1 MKNKYRSG
9 YEEGGFLDDGATVD
23 PMSGNEV
30 PTGSLQ
36 EEVRDDIPAQ
46 LSEGEFVV
54 PADVVRFIGLDKL
67 MKMRDSAKKGLAS
80 MEAEGQIGGSDIP
93 PQMPQ
98 GMPPEMAMQE
108 APMDIDA
115 MIDGM
120 EDDGMDFA
128 EGGYVQ
134 RADGSWEIER
144 ATTTAA
150 APPSYADLMGHN
162 FGSVPTAETQTYIN
176 AEGHKVY
183 IPVVDGKPA
192 YTPPEGYTLVV
203 AEEEEVADVVTPE
216 EELDEAAPAI
226 NPNKLSSG
234 EKAQKAKD
242 IASSNRLQR
251 DNISKLEDMA
261 SPDMTEAELTAMY
274 GHLSTKAKAIYD
286 DRFRDTKG
294 LDSLMAK
301 GLSPVDLMIK
311 AQETANT
318 LNNKAGI
325 IEYNDTDTYDTGGTD
340 FKKFAK
346 VAAAALVGGIP
357 GLLTVAK
364 IKEKGID
371 DPGIVATIKKY
382 IASMGEDSGN
392 TGDANTQ
399 PIGEKAEVYDQ
410 AHWRKRLSED
420 ATQAEMAAEMAALH
434 ADTGLNAYG
443 NALTAAEVRE
453 ANKLKS
459 RNRDRDKKQRTID
472 KMKADA
478 LAQQK
483 LIDEYARMGDRG
495 ASATTTTT
503 PAETVT
509 GSDSTGGNSVNYK
522 DAATKIGAYSQE
534 RALATGNGY
543 ATQGEIEREEDQ
555 DHARGGLISKK
566 KPAIKKMRSD
576 NTSGLASKK
585 KSKERAK
592 AKKGA
597 LAAKRT

>member
-1 MKNKYRSG
+1 MKIKYRSG
-9 YEEGGFLDDGATVD
+9 YAEGGFLDDGATVD

-30 PTGSLQ
+30 PVGSLQ

-67 MKMRDSAKKGLAS
+67 MKMRDSAKKGLAE

-93 PQMPQ
+93 PE
-98 GMPPEMAMQE
+98 MPPEMGMGAMQE
-108 APMDIDA
+108 EAMDIDA

-134 RADGSWEIER
+134 REDGSWEIER

-162 FGSVPTAETQTYIN
+162 FGSVPTTETLTYIN

-192 YTPPEGYTLVV
+192 FTPPEGYTVV
-203 AEEEEVADVVTPE
+203 GAEEEEVADVVTPE

-251 DNISKLEDMA
+251 DNISKLEGMA
-261 SPDMTEAELTAMY
+261 GPDMTEAELTTMY

-382 IASMGEDSGN
+382 IADMGKGSGN
-392 TGDANTQ
+392 TGDAGTQ
-399 PIGEKAEVYDQ
+399 PIGETATVYDQ
-410 AHWRKRLSED
+410 AHWRKRLSEN
-420 ATQAEMAAEMAALH
+420 ATQEEMAAEMAELQ
-434 ADTGLNAYG
+434 ADTGYNAYG
-443 NALTAAEVRE
+443 NKLTAAEVIA
-453 ANKLKS
+453 ANKLKAKKHAS
-459 RNRDRDKKQRTID
+459 DTKQRTID
-472 KMKADA
+472 RDTLAREVDTATTDRAAQTAAERAAAIARNAAASAVDNVVNDTGSRSGPPGMYDEDEKDKVKVKTAAEEAGYAGVSGGGGRAKGGLLTKADRP
-478 LAQQK
+478 K
-483 LIDEYARMGDRG
+483 
-495 ASATTTTT
+495 
-503 PAETVT
+503 
-509 GSDSTGGNSVNYK
+509 
-522 DAATKIGAYSQE
+522 
-534 RALATGNGY
+534 
-543 ATQGEIEREEDQ
+543 
-555 DHARGGLISKK
+555 
-566 KPAIKKMRSD
+566 IKKMRND